1 VFNTWCDEAKSI
13 SREAIMN
20 AKFKIALAAVS
31 GAALGAAAMQG
42 LHAQAKPKAYTVTE
56 IEVLDAAAQAAYT
69 PLVVADVALAG
80 GRPINNPGGTIV
92 ALVGEAP
99 KRVAINEWTSLDKA
113 QAYYNSSDWKRL
125 APQRDKAQKIIR
137 QYAVENPN

>member
-1 VFNTWCDEAKSI
+1 MKTRFTV
-13 SREAIMN
+13 
-20 AKFKIALAAVS
+20 ALSMLA

-56 IEVLDAAAQAAYT
+56 IEVLDAAAEAAYFR
-69 PLVVADVALAG
+69 LIVAEIGFAG
-80 GRPINNPGGTIV
+80 GIPINNAGGTV
-92 ALVGEAP
+92 VSLVGEAP
-99 KRVAINEWTSLDKA
+99 KRVAITEWSNLDKA
-113 QAYYNSSDWKRL
+113 QAFYNSSDWKRL

>member
-1 VFNTWCDEAKSI
+1 
-13 SREAIMN
+13 MN
-20 AKFKIALAAVS
+20 AKFKIALAAVG

-42 LHAQAKPKAYTVTE
+42 LHAQAKPMAYTVTE
-56 IEVLDAAAQAAYT
+56 IEVLDAAAQAVYT
-69 PLVVADVALAG
+69 PLIVADIGFAG

-113 QAYYNSSDWKRL
+113 KAFYNSADWKRL

-137 QYAVENPN
+137 QYVVENPN